1 MNKRL
6 YLSFVLLMGL
16 ICVLPAEGVI
26 SLVSEIFL
34 IDSEIYQKYVPPG
47 RILIGVEMESDVLY
61 KLSSQSEV
69 LQGGLLRKGFNS
81 LSIDTQGFFEKS
93 GSHKFVLET
102 KVEDSLAKKEIT
114 IDVQLMPLYVV
125 QKRGEEKKKYEY
137 TVSLFVGDRL
147 IYSTR
152 KFALG
157 DLSFKLDLPPSDGVY
172 NPFGLIDGR
181 QPPLNTFSIPDA
193 IAGLYQLAKT
203 LTSGKGKES
212 QDKTI
217 QKKQQIETT
226 YVRRNASGDLWQWR
240 ALILL
245 NTKDLDKDGPT

>member
-1 MNKRL
+1 MNKNIF
-6 YLSFVLLMGL
+6 SIITLLIGL
-16 ICVLPAEGVI
+16 VSIVHAETI
-26 SLVSEIFL
+26 STLVSEIFL
-34 IDSEIYQKYVPPG
+34 IDSEIYRKYVPPG
-47 RILIGVEMESDVLY
+47 RILIGVEMESDTLY
-61 KLSSQSEV
+61 KLTIQDEV

-93 GSHKFVLET
+93 DSHTYVLEIKT
-102 KVEDSLAKKEIT
+102 DDFLTRKEIT
-114 IDVQLMPLYVV
+114 IDVQLFPMYVV
-125 QKRGEEKKKYEY
+125 QKRGEEEKTYEY
-137 TVSLFVGDRL
+137 TVSFFVGDRL

-152 KFALG
+152 KFPLR

-203 LTSGKGKES
+203 LTSGKDKER

-226 YVRRNASGDLWQWR
+226 FVKRNVSGDVWHWR
-240 ALILL
+240 AMILL
-245 NTKDLDKDGPT
+245 KTKDLT